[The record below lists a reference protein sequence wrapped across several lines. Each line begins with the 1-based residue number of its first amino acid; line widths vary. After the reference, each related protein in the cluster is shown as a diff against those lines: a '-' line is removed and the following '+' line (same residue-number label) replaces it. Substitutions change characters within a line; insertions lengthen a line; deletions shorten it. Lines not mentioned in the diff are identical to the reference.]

1 MIDLMDKI
9 PGSFRNILNSEV
21 SLMHSELLLINNNFL
36 QAKMLLEERIR
47 ENKINVLN
55 NNNSSSNNNRSSNN
69 SNIASVSVPE
79 LGETVNSKFKL
90 KNIIQAKVE
99 FNFALLSVM
108 MTIAVVR

>member
-1 MIDLMDKI
+1 
-9 PGSFRNILNSEV
+9 
-21 SLMHSELLLINNNFL
+21 
-36 QAKMLLEERIR
+36 MLLEERIR

-55 NNNSSSNNNRSSNN
+55 NNNNNSSNNNRGNN
-69 SNIASVSVPE
+69 NNNIASVSVPE